1 MDIQPGDVE
10 KTFANIDCAKDK
22 LNYNPKTSIKEGI
35 PKFIEWYKS
44 YHKSNNQF
52 LKTKILIKL
61 FQKKYNEKLN
71 KITILSSKVV
81 KWQLLFF
88 KKLNV

>member
-10 KTFANIDCAKDK
+10 KTFANIDCAKNK

-44 YHKSNNQF
+44 YHKSNN
-52 LKTKILIKL
+52 
-61 FQKKYNEKLN
+61 
-71 KITILSSKVV
+71 
-81 KWQLLFF
+81 
-88 KKLNV
+88 